1 MNAGGLGFEP
11 QGNFDR
17 RSRCTSAVT
26 RRRLVTIL
34 ACAAFMYPLSAIVLG
49 NPTSERA
56 VQELI
61 GRALDAFD
69 DGQRLVD
76 RDPKKAQEHFRRA
89 AQGFESAIAA
99 GSNNPWIEFNLGN
112 CHLQAGDVGHAVLH
126 YLRARLMAPRDPVIA
141 DNLSVARSRC
151 PTSIPPA
158 RSTQWLETLFF
169 WHFDTS
175 LGGRSTF
182 CLAAYVLFWILL
194 SARSFFPR
202 TSLRVGVALS
212 GVLTLASA
220 SSVGADLWLRRNA
233 PPGVVLALDVPVYK
247 GPAATY
253 QRVFEQPL
261 QSGTE
266 FTLRERRG
274 GWWRIELPDGQTGW
288 MEADRAALVVSPGAR
303 SPR

>member
-1 MNAGGLGFEP
+1 MKASELGFEY

-17 RSRCTSAVT
+17 RSRCGPGNT
-26 RRRLVTIL
+26 RRRLVTVLGCVAFIHPL
-34 ACAAFMYPLSAIVLG
+34 CAVVLG
-49 NPTSERA
+49 NPTSGRTVE
-56 VQELI
+56 ELV
-61 GRALDAFD
+61 GRALEAFD

-76 RDPKKAQEHFRRA
+76 RDPKKAQEHFRSA

-99 GSNNPWIEFNLGN
+99 GANNPWIEFNLGN

-126 YLRARLMAPRDPVIA
+126 FRRARLMAPRDPVIA
-141 DNLSVARSRC
+141 DNLSLARSRC

-158 RSTQWLETLFF
+158 RSTRLLETAFF

-182 CLAAYVLFWILL
+182 CLATYVLFWILL
-194 SARSFFPR
+194 SARSFFPG
-202 TSLRVGVALS
+202 TSLRVGVVLF
-212 GVLTLASA
+212 GMLTLAVA

-266 FTLRERRG
+266 FTLQERRG

-288 MEADRAALVVSPGAR
+288 MEADRAALVVPPSAR
-303 SPR
+303 SGQ

>member
-1 MNAGGLGFEP
+1 MKQGGLGFESHGFRVP
-11 QGNFDR
+11 RAGRAWTLPRGCVFMILGG
-17 RSRCTSAVT
+17 AF
-26 RRRLVTIL
+26 LV
-34 ACAAFMYPLSAIVLG
+34 CRFSAIAAG
-49 NPTSERA
+49 NTTGQSA
-56 VQELI
+56 VQEMI
-61 GRALDAFD
+61 SRALEAFD
-69 DGQRLVD
+69 EGQRLVD
-76 RDPKKAQEHFRRA
+76 REPQKAQGHFRRA

-99 GSNNPWIEFNLGN
+99 GANNPWIEFNLGN

-126 YLRARLMAPRDPVIA
+126 FLRARLMAPRDPVIA

-175 LGGRSTF
+175 LGGRSAFALTTY
-182 CLAAYVLFWILL
+182 LLFWILL

-202 TSLRVGVALS
+202 TSLRIAVALS

-233 PPGVVLALDVPVYK
+233 PPGVVVALDVPVYK
-247 GPAATY
+247 GPASTY

-274 GWWRIELPDGQTGW
+274 GWWRIELPDGQSGW
-288 MEADRAALVVSPGAR
+288 MEADRAGLVVGPGGRSAR
-303 SPR
+303 